1 MKTKSLFKHVLKYT
15 AYSFV
20 FFWTAFSVNAQC
32 PTITDPTPPPICDAS
47 GFTFNN
53 LNAFATDN
61 GNGIAWYSA
70 PTGGSALSSLQ
81 LVSEG
86 VYYVDDLSGSC
97 GARASVTIDFQ
108 VNKSGQNLDG
118 VYCSNENATIQ
129 TYIDDVL
136 LPNIPSG
143 GSVEVYND
151 FDLTDLA
158 STLDFLPTGAN
169 NYFIVFVDN
178 LGCKSQTE
186 IGTTAIFSAPADP
199 TPTTPQLFCSDAN
212 PTITDLD
219 AGTLASV
226 SWYQNIDGGGNPIP
240 PALSLSTALVN
251 GNTYYVQVDD
261 VFCDSHAIPVTVTI
275 DDPNEPGL
283 SGSLEY
289 CQDNV
294 LTSDFD
300 LFNELGGTPDTT
312 GIWTGPLTTT
322 NGFQGTVN
330 ISTLTTPGV
339 FTFVYTVPSN
349 GVCSE
354 SSANVVITIYE
365 TFSSG
370 IVSAINPASY
380 CESGLPSAFDL
391 FSLIDNEDLNGQWT
405 EGTLSSDPIITS
417 PIDLSTLTP
426 GTYNFTYTQNL
437 LPNPC
442 PEESTTVQVIVLAD
456 PNAGL
461 AVNQTFCENDLVANS
476 PFDLFNAL
484 NGSQDNNGGTWTDSS
499 NTTISN
505 IIDITAFN
513 IAGSPYQFTY
523 TISNGTCEDSETIS
537 ITIEPAPESGNAL
550 APFEVCEEDTA
561 TSSPFNLFTLLDGTQ
576 DTNGTW
582 YEGIDT
588 SGVVVTNPVDISSL
602 TDGTYNYTY
611 SVPPIGTCTDVD
623 VTVQIMVHPQ
633 PNTGTPTLAIFCE
646 NDLAANSPLDLFGQL
661 IGNDLGGTWADD
673 NTSGAL
679 TGSNV
684 DLTVLTVGT
693 YGFTYSL
700 TNTFGCTNSTTVT
713 VTVEPAPESGIANAP
728 ATFCISEITTAQTYN
743 LFDLLEGE
751 DQTGIWSDD
760 DATGALSGNLLTLDG
775 LSTGSYNFTYDVN
788 AIGTCDDV
796 LVSVMVII
804 NDALAPTGLASQE
817 FCDTATVAN
826 LVATGNNIQW
836 YDDAIGGSPLANTV
850 GLVDGETYYATQI
863 DIINGCE
870 SSVRFEVIATIYQSP
885 NSGNFSAT
893 PISACNDN
901 NAIDL
906 FNGLDGTQDAGGIWQ
921 DTDGTGALTG
931 NIFDA
936 SGMTPGTYQFT
947 YYVTANAPCIDSSTT
962 ITVTIDAPL
971 NAGSDAVLDVC
982 SDEVTTDLFTLIGSA
997 DAGGIWSPALASGT
1011 GVFDPLVDP
1020 SGTYTYTLT
1029 NACGTD
1035 SSDVVVTVTQAPNA
1049 GSDNAI
1055 SMCVIDAT
1063 IDLFTQLLGT
1073 PDSGG
1078 IWSPALTSGTGV
1090 FDPAMDA
1097 PGIYTYFVASVLPC
1111 RADAISQITV
1121 TVNDSSAPSVLE
1133 PNPTFCLADNPT
1145 VADLDASLS
1154 ATGTITWYS
1163 DAALTTALNAT
1174 DVLINGA
1181 DYFATQT
1188 NSSGCESSQNV
1199 QVTVSVNDS
1208 PTPTLIDS
1216 NQELCIN
1223 DNPTIMDLM
1232 LNISE
1237 YDSNTNNIIWYDTST
1252 GGSSLSSSS
1261 LLNNG
1266 VTYYASLFNPTTG
1279 CESSVRLSV
1288 NPDLTACGELVLP
1301 DGFSPNDD
1309 GVNDTFDYN
1318 NLDILYPNFDIEI
1331 FNRYGNVVYKGTA
1344 STPRFNGISNQSSL
1358 GNAKLPVGVYFY
1370 IFKYND
1376 GQNKPKQGR
1385 LYLSR

>member
-499 NTTISN
+499 NTT
-505 IIDITAFN
+505 
-513 IAGSPYQFTY
+513 
-523 TISNGTCEDSETIS
+523 
-537 ITIEPAPESGNAL
+537 
-550 APFEVCEEDTA
+550 
-561 TSSPFNLFTLLDGTQ
+561 
-576 DTNGTW
+576 
-582 YEGIDT
+582 
-588 SGVVVTNPVDISSL
+588 
-602 TDGTYNYTY
+602 
-611 SVPPIGTCTDVD
+611 
-623 VTVQIMVHPQ
+623 
-633 PNTGTPTLAIFCE
+633 
-646 NDLAANSPLDLFGQL
+646 
-661 IGNDLGGTWADD
+661 
-673 NTSGAL
+673 
-679 TGSNV
+679 
-684 DLTVLTVGT
+684 
-693 YGFTYSL
+693 
-700 TNTFGCTNSTTVT
+700 
-713 VTVEPAPESGIANAP
+713 
-728 ATFCISEITTAQTYN
+728 
-743 LFDLLEGE
+743 
-751 DQTGIWSDD
+751 
-760 DATGALSGNLLTLDG
+760 
-775 LSTGSYNFTYDVN
+775 
-788 AIGTCDDV
+788 
-796 LVSVMVII
+796 
-804 NDALAPTGLASQE
+804 
-817 FCDTATVAN
+817 
-826 LVATGNNIQW
+826 
-836 YDDAIGGSPLANTV
+836 
-850 GLVDGETYYATQI
+850 
-863 DIINGCE
+863 
-870 SSVRFEVIATIYQSP
+870 
-885 NSGNFSAT
+885 
-893 PISACNDN
+893 
-901 NAIDL
+901 
-906 FNGLDGTQDAGGIWQ
+906 
-921 DTDGTGALTG
+921 
-931 NIFDA
+931 
-936 SGMTPGTYQFT
+936 
-947 YYVTANAPCIDSSTT
+947 
-962 ITVTIDAPL
+962 
-971 NAGSDAVLDVC
+971 
-982 SDEVTTDLFTLIGSA
+982 
-997 DAGGIWSPALASGT
+997 
-1011 GVFDPLVDP
+1011 
-1020 SGTYTYTLT
+1020 
-1029 NACGTD
+1029 
-1035 SSDVVVTVTQAPNA
+1035 
-1049 GSDNAI
+1049 
-1055 SMCVIDAT
+1055 
-1063 IDLFTQLLGT
+1063 
-1073 PDSGG
+1073 
-1078 IWSPALTSGTGV
+1078 
-1090 FDPAMDA
+1090 
-1097 PGIYTYFVASVLPC
+1097 
-1111 RADAISQITV
+1111 
-1121 TVNDSSAPSVLE
+1121 
-1133 PNPTFCLADNPT
+1133 
-1145 VADLDASLS
+1145 
-1154 ATGTITWYS
+1154 
-1163 DAALTTALNAT
+1163 
-1174 DVLINGA
+1174 
-1181 DYFATQT
+1181 
-1188 NSSGCESSQNV
+1188 
-1199 QVTVSVNDS
+1199 
-1208 PTPTLIDS
+1208 
-1216 NQELCIN
+1216 
-1223 DNPTIMDLM
+1223 
-1232 LNISE
+1232 
-1237 YDSNTNNIIWYDTST
+1237 
-1252 GGSSLSSSS
+1252 
-1261 LLNNG
+1261 
-1266 VTYYASLFNPTTG
+1266 
-1279 CESSVRLSV
+1279 
-1288 NPDLTACGELVLP
+1288 
-1301 DGFSPNDD
+1301 
-1309 GVNDTFDYN
+1309 
-1318 NLDILYPNFDIEI
+1318 
-1331 FNRYGNVVYKGTA
+1331 
-1344 STPRFNGISNQSSL
+1344 
-1358 GNAKLPVGVYFY
+1358 
-1370 IFKYND
+1370 
-1376 GQNKPKQGR
+1376 
-1385 LYLSR
+1385 